1 MTIYELYELNIK
13 LQSCCKKAIQVLR
26 CQNYYSGMQL
36 LQYIRQDLD
45 RLMPEVIAYKN
56 LMDTEMQ
63 TLFVQSL
70 QALMQAQENED
81 YVLLADVLEL
91 QLLPD
96 LNGIQARLRECFE
109 YQSIQ
114 SAIWEENLI
123 CLRKRDFQLVEL
135 LENCS
140 LQQQCVSESTG
151 ASMWIEPTNAGA
163 NTLACRD
170 EKGVYYFHSNNNPYY
185 EAWQLANWYY
195 RPEKRDYMV
204 YGLGLGYHVEA
215 LADLD
220 ESISVCVYEQ
230 DLQVLCRFMQSHKQD
245 KILENSNIKIVYDPE
260 LRQFAEDMSEET
272 VIVIH
277 HPSLRHIKDKK
288 IRERMEH
295 IFIRDSG
302 IRNQHNLMVSNFRE
316 NVLNCNHNVDE
327 LKDRFQGKKAVIVA
341 AGPSLDKNIEVLK
354 QKTEDVLI
362 ISTGTVFHKLMEL
375 GIAVDF
381 AIVSDAQPAIRNQFY
396 RDFDKT
402 VPLLV
407 LSTAS
412 KCVAAEY
419 AGEKYIIYQKDY
431 DLAEQTANE
440 KHYNCYQTGG
450 SVSTTALDVCLRL
463 GCRMVA
469 YIGLDLAYT
478 GERGH
483 ADGTTGVEEIDT
495 SGMRIV
501 PGYELVQ
508 ARGGYEIR
516 EQKVASSHLFD
527 MYRQW
532 IEKRVETSMT
542 PVFDATEGGSI
553 IKGMKIISICDYMK
567 LKKD

>member
-1 MTIYELYELNIK
+1 M
-13 LQSCCKKAIQVLR
+13 R
-26 CQNYYSGMQL
+26 CQNYYGGMQL
-36 LQYIRQDLD
+36 LQHIRQELEK
-45 RLMPEVIAYKN
+45 LMSEVITYKN
-56 LMDTEMQ
+56 LMDEEMQ
-63 TLFVQSL
+63 MLFVQSL

-109 YQSIQ
+109 YKKPQS
-114 SAIWEENLI
+114 SIWENNI
-123 CLRKRDFQLVEL
+123 SCLKNRDLQLADL
-135 LENCS
+135 LEQTY
-140 LQQQCVSESTG
+140 LYEKQG
-151 ASMWIEPTNAGA
+151 ADIIEPNVWLEPTNVGA
-163 NTLACRD
+163 QTLASRD
-170 EKGVYYFHSNNNPYY
+170 KKGEYYFHSNNDPYY
-185 EAWQLANWYY
+185 EAWQFANWYY
-195 RPEKRDYMV
+195 RPEKREYMV

-277 HPSLRHIKDKK
+277 HPSLRHIKDKN

-327 LKDRFQGKKAVIVA
+327 LKDIFQGKKAVIVA
-341 AGPSLDKNIEVLK
+341 AGPSLDKNIEELK

-532 IEKRVETSMT
+532 IEKRVETSRT
-542 PVFDATEGGSI
+542 PVFDATEGGSVV
-553 IKGMKIISICDYMK
+553 KGLDIISLADYLQK
-567 LKKD
+567 L